1 MLCPGSGSASGP
13 PSPASSRP
21 TLTSHA
27 RLAQT
32 SRERMTSVMGS
43 RHPDRTCVFTR
54 VFGQCKPIYLCHSD
68 PTDCQAISSSAAAE
82 TGRRVR
88 RTRGAGVGRSL
99 LSTRALLIGVEI
111 VMTPLRSRQEHRSVI
126 RVERVSSDKLNS
138 DRIHYIA
145 GGSYCGIVVNRAVNG
160 TPFLLSKIS
169 YYPRYEASLFHSS
182 LQSP

>member
-1 MLCPGSGSASGP
+1 M
-13 PSPASSRP
+13 
-21 TLTSHA
+21 
-27 RLAQT
+27 
-32 SRERMTSVMGS
+32 
-43 RHPDRTCVFTR
+43 
-54 VFGQCKPIYLCHSD
+54 
-68 PTDCQAISSSAAAE
+68 
-82 TGRRVR
+82 
-88 RTRGAGVGRSL
+88 GRSL

-111 VMTPLRSRQEHRSVI
+111 VMTPLRSGQEHRSVI